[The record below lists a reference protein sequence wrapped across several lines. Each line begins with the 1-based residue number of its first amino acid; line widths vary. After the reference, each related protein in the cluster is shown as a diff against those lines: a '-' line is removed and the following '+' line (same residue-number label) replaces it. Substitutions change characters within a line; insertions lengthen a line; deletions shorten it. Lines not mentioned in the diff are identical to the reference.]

1 MGLRVHNA
9 AALYRPDRMMEIMEN
24 LRDLPL
30 LAKALLM
37 GIVEGLTEF
46 LPVSSTGHLILFGA
60 LIGFDDDK
68 AKVFD
73 LAIQTGAMV
82 AAIWHYRSRFAGLF
96 APHALAFLTQIPD
109 VIRGDRQARMAW
121 WNDARWQLLRHL
133 AIAFMPAAVI
143 GLVAGSWIKSM
154 LFSPVPVAVVLM
166 VGGLV
171 ILWVERWMAAHPHHV
186 RIHEVHEMT
195 NRDAL
200 KLGIAQAF
208 ALIPGTSRS
217 GATIIGGMIFGM
229 SRQSATEFSF
239 FLAVPTLIAAG
250 AYDLLKNWRLL
261 EWADMPMFAVGLV
274 SAYISALVVVRWL
287 IRWVASHNFNGFAYY
302 RIGFGLIVLA
312 AAYRF

>member
-1 MGLRVHNA
+1 
-9 AALYRPDRMMEIMEN
+9 MMEIMEN
-24 LRDLPL
+24 LRELPL

-60 LIGFDDDK
+60 LIGFDDEK

-82 AAIWHYRSRFAGLF
+82 AVIWNYRSRFAGLF
-96 APHALAFLTQIPD
+96 APGSLAFIGQAPAALLGPRD
-109 VIRGDRQARMAW
+109 ARQAW
-121 WNDARWQLLRHL
+121 WNDSRWQFFRHL

-143 GLVAGSWIKSM
+143 GLAAGGWIKSM
-154 LFSPVPVAVVLM
+154 LFSPVPVAIVLII
-166 VGGLV
+166 GGFV
-171 ILWVERWMAAHPHHV
+171 ILWVERWMAAHPH
-186 RIHEVHEMT
+186 RIKIHDVVEMT
-195 NRDAL
+195 NLDAL

-250 AYDLLKNWRLL
+250 GYDLLKNWRLL
-261 EWADMPMFAVGLV
+261 RLDDAPMFAVGLIA
-274 SAYISALVVVRWL
+274 AYITALIVVRWL

-302 RIGFGLIVLA
+302 RIVFGVVVLLV
-312 AAYRF
+312 AYRF